1 MPVLDPAR
9 INPPLEAFLQQLLRL
24 ARLDLKFQIRSA
36 PANESD
42 TSLTSPELVVE
53 FSGPDTD
60 LLLQRGGEL
69 LEALEYMAARHLR
82 LRAEEQS
89 LLAFD
94 CGDFKSLRMEELRL
108 TAVVAAERVARTGTP
123 FALQPM
129 NARERRTVHMA
140 LKENAAIRTES
151 QGFAADR
158 KVVIF
163 PSDKKP

>member
-1 MPVLDPAR
+1 
-9 INPPLEAFLQQLLRL
+9 
-24 ARLDLKFQIRSA
+24 
-36 PANESD
+36 
-42 TSLTSPELVVE
+42 
-53 FSGPDTD
+53 
-60 LLLQRGGEL
+60 
-69 LEALEYMAARHLR
+69 
-82 LRAEEQS
+82 
-89 LLAFD
+89 
-94 CGDFKSLRMEELRL
+94 MEELRL

-140 LKENAAIRTES
+140 LKENTAIRTES